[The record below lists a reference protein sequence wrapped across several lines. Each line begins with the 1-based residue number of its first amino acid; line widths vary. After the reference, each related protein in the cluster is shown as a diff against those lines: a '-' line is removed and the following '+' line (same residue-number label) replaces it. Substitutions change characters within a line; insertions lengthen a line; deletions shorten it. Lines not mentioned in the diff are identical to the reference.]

1 MKILMHI
8 HHEDPNFLQQG
19 HLKRKINNLEIIDLF
34 IVSFSQI
41 DICMIYTTLQL
52 A

>member
-1 MKILMHI
+1 
-8 HHEDPNFLQQG
+8 
-19 HLKRKINNLEIIDLF
+19 LEIINLF
-34 IVSFSQI
+34 IVSFNQI